1 MSQYA
6 ILFKVEVLHDY
17 FLNRGGIVYEAL
29 NAEQQAWVM
38 QNYAVAKFLTI
49 VPTEKTNRVLA
60 GHQMVCKTTATGFLI
75 AVKLN
80 STTSEARPAIPLSTD
95 FRLVFALQINDVRFF
110 NYTALNTTSPA
121 FYGFSNH
128 SGNEAVGGRFLSAL
142 VPGFDPNRRYEAD
155 EVYSQNID
163 NRINLFR
170 AIRDTG
176 PTATPVIADWE
187 RIPADTFDAS
197 LSYTAGAVVLAAN
210 RLYRARVDE
219 PGSDLN
225 NSTDWELIATLHN
238 QYVTSADQLTVKP
251 ATFNLDLSNRAWSEA
266 TVRLLRRGETTMI
279 WERHYQSDNNLDTIQ
294 LDFRSLAPGTY
305 QLEVL
310 DSALSAIP
318 DLGFEFYLDAAA
330 IRNRWFGVIEIGLG
344 SGNLALLDNNSNLRS
359 PTYTL
364 RFLNRSTRWRYQF
377 PTNQV
382 IGTIADVIPE
392 VVGNNRILVTAL
404 PRPLTRFG
412 TGIRLQA
419 DDATTPTVSEEV
431 LLPEPEPNRIRR
443 QNAQWYSEI
452 YLSNLPLG

>member
-49 VPTEKTNRVLA
+49 VPTAKTNHILA
-60 GHQMVCKTTATGFLI
+60 GHQMVFKATATGFLV
-75 AVKLN
+75 AVKLD
-80 STTSEARPAIPLSTD
+80 STTSEARSAIPLSTD
-95 FRLVFALQINDVRFF
+95 FRLAFALQVNDIRFF

-121 FYGFSNH
+121 FYGFSNY
-128 SGNEAVGGRFLSAL
+128 SGHEAVGGRFLSAL
-142 VPGFDPNRRYEAD
+142 VPEFNPSRRYEAG

-163 NRINLFR
+163 DRINLFR

-176 PTATPVIADWE
+176 PTVTPVIADWE
-187 RIPADTFDAS
+187 RIPSDTFDAS
-197 LSYTAGAVVLAAN
+197 LAYPAGAVVLAAN

-225 NSTDWELIATLHN
+225 NSANWELIATLPN
-238 QYVTSADQLTVKP
+238 QYVTSADQITVKP
-251 ATFNLDLSNRAWSEA
+251 AIFNLDLSSSALSEA
-266 TVRLLRRGETTMI
+266 TVRLLRRGETTVV
-279 WERHYQSDNNLDTIQ
+279 WQRHYQSDNSLDIVQ
-294 LDFRSLAPGTY
+294 LDLRSLASETY

-310 DSALSAIP
+310 NHDLSVVP

-330 IRNRWFGVIEIGLG
+330 MRDRWLGVIEIGLG
-344 SGNLALLDNNSNLRS
+344 IGNLALLDNNNNLRS

-364 RFLNRSTRWRYQF
+364 RFLNRATRWRYQF
-377 PTNQV
+377 PASQI

-392 VVGNNRILVTAL
+392 VIGNNRILVTAL
-404 PRPLTRFG
+404 PRSLTRFG

-419 DDATTPTVSEEV
+419 DDGTTPTVSEEV